1 MATFFDRNI
10 KKIVPKKEEFKWQS
24 RKFWIFWAKIQQNPY
39 TVKAKTLL
47 RKKLNCISNLFC
59 RFNFPQKYEK
69 ELIYNYKIN

>member
-39 TVKAKTLL
+39 TVKA
-47 RKKLNCISNLFC
+47 NA
-59 RFNFPQKYEK
+59 KYGGMRPDEK
-69 ELIYNYKIN
+69 